1 MARGEIFKGPRKEG
15 ETVSGGGPVTVAHG
29 AAEQALAFGV
39 PAEDITVEV
48 APGLEVS
55 LAVARALEAQQNKS

>member
-1 MARGEIFKGPRKEG
+1 MAREELYEAPSIEHCA
-15 ETVSGGGPVTVAHG
+15 VSSGGPVTVSHG

-48 APGLEVS
+48 APGLELP
-55 LAVARALEAQQNKS
+55 LAVVRALEAQQNKS

>member
-1 MARGEIFKGPRKEG
+1 MASDEIYKGPRIEDCA
-15 ETVSGGGPVTVAHG
+15 VSSGGPVTVSHG

-48 APGLEVS
+48 APGLEVP